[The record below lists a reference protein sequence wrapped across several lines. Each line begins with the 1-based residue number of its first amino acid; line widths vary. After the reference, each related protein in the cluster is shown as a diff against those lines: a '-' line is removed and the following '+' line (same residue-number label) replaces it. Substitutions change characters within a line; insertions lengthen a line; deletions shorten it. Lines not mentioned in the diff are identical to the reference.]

1 MPVFLLDKPL
11 GPTSHD
17 VVAAARRSLGT
28 RKVGHAGTLDPL
40 ASGLLVLLS
49 DDATKLSPFLG
60 GEDKQ
65 YLAWVA
71 FGAGTPTLDAEGPV
85 TEEGDASRIDAAAVE
100 RALAPFLALDKQR
113 PPAFSAVKRGGV
125 KGYEAA
131 RRGAPLELEP
141 RPARYRSVDLLAFA
155 THRED
160 LPRAFAPGAAGWRV
174 AADGRSFVLPD
185 PLGMHPTAL
194 IHVEVT
200 SGTYIRSFARD
211 LGTALGVPAHL
222 AGLIRTRV
230 GAHDLA
236 NAAPVEALPAAP
248 DLPMAEALP
257 FPVRRLS
264 DEEASRVRQGQRL
277 PIELLE
283 RTSLVDSAGR
293 LVAVAATEGGRMNLL
308 RVWS

>member
-17 VVAAARRSLGT
+17 VVATARRRLGT

-40 ASGLLVLLS
+40 ASGLLLLLA

-85 TEEGDASRIDAAAVE
+85 TDEADASPVDAAAV
-100 RALAPFLALDKQR
+100 RSALPAFLALDAQR

-141 RPARYRSVDLLAFA
+141 RPAGYRSLDLLGFA
-155 THRED
+155 ARRDE
-160 LPRAFAPGAAGWRV
+160 LPGAFAPGAAGWRP
-174 AADGRSFVLPD
+174 DTGGRSFALPAA
-185 PLGMHPTAL
+185 LGPHPTAL
-194 IHVEVT
+194 VHLEVA
-200 SGTYIRSFARD
+200 SGTYIRAFARD
-211 LGTALGVPAHL
+211 LGAALGVPAHL
-222 AGLIRTRV
+222 AGLVRTRV
-230 GAHDLA
+230 GAHDLSD
-236 NAAPVEALPAAP
+236 AAPVDTLPDAP
-248 DLPMAEALP
+248 SVPMADALP

-264 DEEASRVRQGQRL
+264 VDEAARVRQGQRL
-277 PIELLE
+277 PIELPE
-283 RTSLVDSAGR
+283 RTSLVDAEGR
-293 LVAVAATEGGRMNLL
+293 LVAVAATEAGRMNLL
-308 RVWS
+308 RVWT